1 MFVPDFFR
9 LNFVFSEEQRLR
21 MNMKNITLAAV
32 FIAAALSFAGC
43 GGGRGQEDVAGE
55 ASGPSAEEADSCLLL
70 GFDPAQMAARD
81 GKVRSGEFFSTLL
94 MKLGMSAG
102 DAYLLSEACDTVFDV
117 RSLRV
122 GNAYQ
127 AYYSRLSPDVSEVQE
142 SDAKSAAAAGVF
154 DGGALEYLVYW
165 QDRVNGVVFRCTAPY
180 SVWKVARPVVTEH
193 RYADVAISSSLW
205 NDMLAAGVSPL
216 LILSLSDIY
225 AWTVD
230 FFGLQKGDRFRVF
243 YDEKTCEGDVIAVD
257 TVRYAVF
264 THQGEDFP
272 AVMFD
277 QGDGGNIYWNEKGE
291 SMRKAFLKA
300 PLQYSRISSG
310 FSYAR
315 RHPVTRRVQPHTG
328 VDYAAPAGTP
338 VMTIGDGVVTSRRN
352 EGAGGNVVRIR
363 HNSVYSTAYLHLSR
377 YASGLKVGQR
387 VRQGE
392 VIGYVGSTG
401 RSTGPHLDFRVW
413 KNGSPINPLKM
424 ESPPAEPLKKEF
436 SEDFEAVCLA
446 YSHRLDSLEALPVAR
461 QLLKVL

>member
-1 MFVPDFFR
+1 MPDFFR
-9 LNFVFSEEQRLR
+9 LNFVLSEEQRLR
-21 MNMKNITLAAV
+21 MNMKNMTLAAV

-43 GGGRGQEDVAGE
+43 GGGRSQEGVTE
-55 ASGPSAEEADSCLLL
+55 QVPSAEKADSCLLF
-70 GFDPAQMAARD
+70 GFDPAQMTVRD
-81 GKVRSGEFFSTLL
+81 GNVRSGEFFSTLL

-127 AYYSRLSPDVSEVQE
+127 AYYSPSST
-142 SDAKSAAAAGVF
+142 
-154 DGGALEYLVYW
+154 GALEYLVYW
-165 QDRVNGVVFRCTAPY
+165 QDRVNSVVFKCTAPY

-193 RYADVAISSSLW
+193 RYADVTISSSLW

-436 SEDFEAVCLA
+436 SEGFEAVCLA
-446 YSHRLDSLEALPVAR
+446 YSRRLDSLEALPVAK
-461 QLLKVL
+461 QLLEVL